1 MALTPLD
8 WIVVGVYGAVV
19 LAIGFGLARRAGAS
33 VEDYFV
39 AGRSLP
45 WWLAGT
51 SMAAT
56 WFATDAPLATAALV
70 RRQGVYGNWL
80 WWYEAAGILMLT
92 FFYARLWRRAGVL
105 TDAEVIEIRYG
116 GAPAR
121 ALRCFSAVY
130 QGLLKNAVVMGWVML
145 AMVKFSGVLLGWDPA
160 VTLTVCVG
168 LALAY
173 TVASGLWGVVVTDL
187 LQFVTGML
195 GATTLAGIVLV
206 RFGGPS
212 AMADAVREAPG
223 APPGALDLVP
233 GAANASS
240 LEIVSFL
247 CLILILWLRS
257 GQGDGYVA
265 QRLFAT
271 RDERQAVKASLWF
284 AFAGTVLLTWP
295 WIVVGLGSLLVF
307 PPTAMDP
314 ALAADPELAYP
325 MMIRDLM
332 PAGLRG
338 LMVATFL
345 AAFMSTMD
353 THLCWG
359 ASYMVN
365 DVYRRFLRR
374 DRSER
379 HYVAASRVAVV
390 LLAAVAA
397 AVAWQMDSI
406 QRGLDLHH
414 RADGG
419 GGPRL
424 AAPLVLVAGQRVG
437 RDRGHGRLGAPGQRE
452 GPARRVRASP
462 PRGGDARRRRLLRTG
477 DGPRPRGG
485 HPGRLHRAVA
495 GRRARH
501 APRGRRRSRP
511 LLPAGA
517 PWRLVG
523 PRGRAHGGDLGRPAG
538 EPHVAGLPARR
549 AVRVREPPRGGLRA
563 HRPGRRGHA
572 AASGV
577 PRRGGDHRTDRA
589 RRHAPRRRDDRLH
602 EPEDR
607 VMTDRLR
614 SSSSGRE
621 AASSGPPPSA
631 TCSSAMRAA
640 TAA

>member
-1 MALTPLD
+1 MALTSLD
-8 WIVVGVYGAVV
+8 WIVVAVYGAVV
-19 LAIGFGLARRAGAS
+19 LAIGFGMARRAGGS
-33 VEDYFV
+33 VENYFV

-51 SMAAT
+51 SIAAT
-56 WFATDAPLATAALV
+56 WFASDAPLATAALV
-70 RRQGVYGNWL
+70 RQQGIFGNWL

-121 ALRCFSAVY
+121 ILRGFSAIY
-130 QGLLKNAVVMGWVML
+130 QGFLRNAVVMGWVML
-145 AMVKFSGVLLGWDPA
+145 AMVKFSSVLLGWHPA
-160 VTLTVCVG
+160 LTLTVCGG

-187 LQFVTGML
+187 LQFIAGML
-195 GATTLAGIVLV
+195 GALTLAGIVLT
-206 RFGGPS
+206 RFGGPA
-212 AMADAVREAPG
+212 AMAEAVRNVPQ

-233 GAANASS
+233 TAANASS
-240 LEIVSFL
+240 LEIVSFI
-247 CLILILWLRS
+247 CLIGILWLRS

-307 PPTAMDP
+307 PPATMDA

-365 DVYRRFLRR
+365 DVYRRFMRPG
-374 DRSER
+374 RSER

-390 LLAAVAA
+390 LLAGVAA
-397 AVAWQMDSI
+397 LVAWQMDSI
-406 QRGLDLHH
+406 QRGWIYIIEISAGIALVWLLRWYWWRVNAWAEIAAMAGSVLLANTRVLLGLIEPVVPAGVLQAVDAMYAPGMDLVRGVVILIVCTVLWVAVALATKPESDKVLDGFYRRVHP
-414 RADGG
+414 GG
-419 GGPRL
+419 WWDR
-424 AAPLVLVAGQRVG
+424 VARRTGIASNDPSAG
-437 RDRGHGRLGAPGQRE
+437 RMWMGFLLGAIF
-452 GPARRVRASP
+452 VYAS
-462 PRGGDARRRRLLRTG
+462 LLGVGYLLTG
-477 DGPRPRGG
+477 K
-485 HPGRLHRAVA
+485 AIA
-495 GRRARH
+495 GT
-501 APRGRRRSRP
+501 
-511 LLPAGA
+511 LLVVVSLGAGA
-517 PWRLVG
+517 L
-523 PRGRAHGGDLGRPAG
+523 
-538 EPHVAGLPARR
+538 
-549 AVRVREPPRGGLRA
+549 AVRSA
-563 HRPGRRGHA
+563 HANVGEAPTEV
-572 AASGV
+572 AS
-577 PRRGGDHRTDRA
+577 
-589 RRHAPRRRDDRLH
+589 
-602 EPEDR
+602 
-607 VMTDRLR
+607 
-614 SSSSGRE
+614 
-621 AASSGPPPSA
+621 
-631 TCSSAMRAA
+631 
-640 TAA
+640 

>member
-1 MALTPLD
+1 MALTSLD
-8 WIVVGVYGAVV
+8 WIVVAVYGAVV
-19 LAIGFGLARRAGAS
+19 LAIGFGMARRAGGS
-33 VEDYFV
+33 VENYFV

-51 SMAAT
+51 SIAAT
-56 WFATDAPLATAALV
+56 WFASDAPLATAALV
-70 RRQGVYGNWL
+70 RQQGVFGNWL

-105 TDAEVIEIRYG
+105 TDAELIEIRYG

-121 ALRCFSAVY
+121 ILRGFSAVY
-130 QGLLKNAVVMGWVML
+130 QGLIRNAVVMGWVML

-160 VTLTVCVG
+160 LTLAVCGG

-187 LQFVTGML
+187 LQFVAGML
-195 GATTLAGIVLV
+195 GAMTLAGIVLT
-206 RFGGPS
+206 RFGGPA
-212 AMADAVREAPG
+212 AMAEAVRNVPQ

-233 GAANASS
+233 TAANASS
-240 LEIVSFL
+240 LEIVSFV
-247 CLILILWLRS
+247 CLIGILWLRS

-307 PPTAMDP
+307 PPATMDA

-365 DVYRRFLRR
+365 DVYRRFMRPG
-374 DRSER
+374 RSER

-390 LLAAVAA
+390 LLAGVAA
-397 AVAWQMDSI
+397 LVAWQMDSI
-406 QRGLDLHH
+406 QRGWIYIIELTAGIALVWLLRWYWWRVNAWAEIAAMAGSVALANTRVLLGLIEPVVPTPVLQTVDAMYAPGMDLVRGVAILIVCTVLWVVVALATRPESDEVLDRFYRRVHP
-414 RADGG
+414 GG
-419 GGPRL
+419 WWDRVARGAGVTSNDPSAARMWLGFLLGALFVYASLLGVGCLLTGKTIAGTLLVVVSL
-424 AAPLVLVAGQRVG
+424 AA
-437 RDRGHGRLGAPGQRE
+437 GA
-452 GPARRVRASP
+452 
-462 PRGGDARRRRLLRTG
+462 L
-477 DGPRPRGG
+477 
-485 HPGRLHRAVA
+485 
-495 GRRARH
+495 
-501 APRGRRRSRP
+501 
-511 LLPAGA
+511 
-517 PWRLVG
+517 
-523 PRGRAHGGDLGRPAG
+523 
-538 EPHVAGLPARR
+538 
-549 AVRVREPPRGGLRA
+549 AVRSA
-563 HRPGRRGHA
+563 HANTGETPA
-572 AASGV
+572 EASV
-577 PRRGGDHRTDRA
+577 P
-589 RRHAPRRRDDRLH
+589 
-602 EPEDR
+602 
-607 VMTDRLR
+607 
-614 SSSSGRE
+614 
-621 AASSGPPPSA
+621 
-631 TCSSAMRAA
+631 
-640 TAA
+640 